1 MYAPVTVAGAHPE
14 CRRRT
19 FCAEA
24 TLASIL
30 YITNGMAS
38 TLNASFA
45 LARRLIAAGHT
56 VAYSSHAAIAQQVEA
71 QGHPFFP
78 LARDRRLAERMAA
91 DPRPP
96 PGRPIAFAGWL
107 RRRRALRADS
117 IADRELENLVARL
130 APDLLL
136 IDIEMH
142 AAIIVTD
149 GLRLPV
155 LLPIAWFTIYR
166 QPDLPPLH
174 TALEPGAGSRAIT
187 LAWWRLQLAS
197 SLLRLRGRLWLP
209 RFWRPLTWGTINI
222 GDLAAL
228 ARSRGYD
235 LKARTDRSQWL
246 RPHLYRNATVLSF
259 NVREM
264 ELPHTPHPDLHYV
277 GPMID
282 GGRREVLVDPEAL
295 AAWRAFRQA
304 RAATRDRRP
313 LVYCSL
319 GSYWSADRAFLMR
332 VLAAFAARPDWVLVL
347 GLGGK
352 LAPAALAPVPDNALL
367 LPWAPQLEV
376 LAIADCAITHGGIT
390 TINECIA
397 SGVPMVVYSTGHV
410 DQDGCAVRVAH
421 HGLGI
426 KADKER
432 DGPTA
437 IVDNVERVL
446 GDPAIRERV
455 AAMREVFERYTAEAP
470 ALRLVEAALVA
481 EGRQERD
488 GDRA

>member
-1 MYAPVTVAGAHPE
+1 
-14 CRRRT
+14 
-19 FCAEA
+19 
-24 TLASIL
+24 LASIL

-45 LARRLIAAGHT
+45 LARRLVAAGHSVVYT
-56 VAYSSHAAIAQQVEA
+56 SHAAIDRQVEA
-71 QGHPFFP
+71 QGHRFFP
-78 LARDRRLAERMAA
+78 LTRDRRFAERMAA

-96 PGRPIAFAGWL
+96 PGRPLALVAWL

-117 IADRELENLVARL
+117 IADRELEALVERL

-149 GLRLPV
+149 RFRLPA

-166 QPDLPPLH
+166 HPDLPPLH
-174 TALEPGAGSRAIT
+174 TALEPGTGRRAIA
-187 LAWWRLQLAS
+187 LAWLRLRLAS
-197 SLLRLRGRLWLP
+197 SALRLRGRLWLP
-209 RFWRPLTWGTINI
+209 RYWRPLTWGTINV

-246 RPHLYRNATVLSF
+246 RPHLYRDATVMSF
-259 NVREM
+259 NGREM
-264 ELPHTPHPDLHYV
+264 ELPHIPHPDLHYV
-277 GPMID
+277 GPMIETE
-282 GGRREVLVDPEAL
+282 RQEVLLDANAS
-295 AAWRAFRQA
+295 AAWRAFRRA
-304 RAATRDRRP
+304 REAVPNRRP
-313 LVYCSL
+313 LIYCSL
-319 GSYWSADRAFLMR
+319 GSYWAADRPFLMR
-332 VLAAFAARPDWVLVL
+332 VLAAFATRADWLLVL

-352 LAPAALAPVPDNALL
+352 LAPADLAPVPGNALL

-376 LAIADCAITHGGIT
+376 LATADCAITHGGIT

-410 DQDGCAVRVAH
+410 DQNGCAVRVAH

-432 DGPTA
+432 DDPAA
-437 IVDNVERVL
+437 IAANVERVL
-446 GDPAIRERV
+446 GDSAIRARV
-455 AAMREVFERYTAEAP
+455 AAMREVFERYAA
-470 ALRLVEAALVA
+470 ADAARRLVEAALVA
-481 EGRQERD
+481 SGRQQRD